1 MLKTSG
7 LTVLY
12 DKDTVGIQNIDLTVE
27 DGEFVAVIG
36 SSGSGKST
44 LMKSFNLLVQ
54 PSSGSVIIDGND
66 LMKMNKKELSK
77 MRREIGFVFQ
87 DYNLID
93 RLTVLENVLL
103 GRLGYKS
110 TLSSMLEH
118 YSDEEIDI
126 ARRAIQ
132 TVGLSEKIL
141 ERASELSGG
150 QKQRVAIA
158 KALCQQPSII
168 LADEPVSSLD
178 IKTAQDILNYLKKVN
193 EEENITVIL
202 NIHDVTLAKK
212 YGKRILAL
220 REGEIVFDGTG
231 GDLNEELLATIYE
244 FSE

>member
-1 MLKTSG
+1 MLKTSD

-12 DKDTVGIQNIDLTVE
+12 EKETVGIRNIDLTVE

-44 LMKSFNLLVQ
+44 LMKSLNLLVH
-54 PSSGSVIIDGND
+54 PSSGSVLINGKE
-66 LMKMNKKELSK
+66 LMKMNKKELSV
-77 MRREIGFVFQ
+77 MRREIGFIFQ

-110 TLSSMLEH
+110 VFSSVFEH
-118 YSDEEIDI
+118 YTAEELEI
-126 ARRAIQ
+126 ATRAVQ
-132 TVGLSEKIL
+132 TVGLSEKML

-158 KALCQQPSII
+158 KALCQQPSMI

-193 EEENITVIL
+193 EEQNITVIL
-202 NIHDVTLAKK
+202 NIHDVALTKK

-220 REGEIVFDGTG
+220 RNGEIVFDGKS
-231 GDLNEELLATIYE
+231 GDLNEELLSKIYE
-244 FSE
+244 FPE

>member
-1 MLKTSG
+1 MLKTSE

-12 DKDTVGIQNIDLTVE
+12 DKDTVGIRNINLTVD

-44 LMKSFNLLVQ
+44 LMKSFNLLVK
-54 PSSGSVIIDGND
+54 PSSGSVIINRKD
-66 LMKMNKKELSK
+66 LMQMNKKELSV
-77 MRREIGFVFQ
+77 MRREIGFIFQ

-110 TLSSMLEH
+110 TLSSIFEQ
-118 YSDEEIDI
+118 YSEEEIEI
-126 ARRAIQ
+126 ANRAIK
-132 TVGLSEKIL
+132 TVGLSEKTL

-158 KALCQQPSII
+158 KALCQRPSVI

-202 NIHDVTLAKK
+202 NIHDVSLAKK

-220 REGEIVFDGTG
+220 KDGEIIFDGIS
-231 GDLNEELLATIYE
+231 GDLNEELLAKIYE
-244 FSE
+244 LSE

>member
-1 MLKTSG
+1 MLKTTG

-12 DKDTVGIQNIDLTVE
+12 DKNTVGIRNIDLTVE

-44 LMKSFNLLVQ
+44 LMKALNLLVK
-54 PSSGSVIIDGND
+54 PSSGSVVINGKD
-66 LMKMNKKELSK
+66 LMTMNKKELSK
-77 MRREIGFVFQ
+77 MRREIGFIFQ

-110 TLSSMLEH
+110 TLSSIFEH
-118 YSDEEIDI
+118 YTEEEIEI

-132 TVGLSEKIL
+132 TVGLSEKMT

-158 KALCQQPSII
+158 KALCQQPSVI

-193 EEENITVIL
+193 EEEHITVIL

-220 REGEIVFDGTG
+220 KEGRILFDGSS
-231 GDLNEELLATIYE
+231 GDLNEELLSKVYE